1 MNRIVAIA
9 RLQAL
14 GRRDAVLWPVGIL
27 TIAICT
33 NLVVFA
39 SISDS
44 VQDQPV
50 TGALA
55 SIYIATMA
63 FGAVAVTQ
71 HLPFALGL
79 SVTRR
84 EFTAGL
90 ALFVTAQ
97 TIAYAVLLVLLQS
110 IEDATGG
117 WGLRL
122 RMFGL
127 GFLDDYSPPV
137 QFAMYASPLLFMAVL
152 GAAFGTL
159 YARWRVNGVLT
170 GVAAAIV
177 LPGGA
182 AALIGYLHRWPDV
195 AHWFAR
201 TGPVALLAGWPLLLA
216 LLLGGASYLG
226 LRRATP

>member
-1 MNRIVAIA
+1 MNRIVTIA

-14 GRRDAVLWPVGIL
+14 GRRGALLWPLAIL
-27 TIAICT
+27 AIALCT

-39 SISDS
+39 SISDT
-44 VQDQPV
+44 VDEQPV

-55 SIYIATMA
+55 SIYVATLA

-90 ALFVTAQ
+90 ALFFAVQ
-97 TIAYAVLLVLLQS
+97 TIAYSVLLVVLQS
-110 IEDATGG
+110 IEVATNG

-122 RMFGL
+122 RMFGV

-137 QFAMYASPLLFMAVL
+137 QFAMYASPLLLMAIL
-152 GAAFGTL
+152 GAGLGTL
-159 YARWRVNGVLT
+159 HARWRVNGVLT

-177 LPGGA
+177 LLGGA

-195 AHWFAR
+195 GHWFAH
-201 TGPVALLAGWPLLLA
+201 TSPVALLAGWPLLVA
-216 LLLGGASYLG
+216 LLVGGASYLA